1 MKIAVLV
8 TSLFLISTVVF
19 SQNAKFRQIDSLLLK
34 FEKTNAPG
42 LSIGIA
48 QNGSLVYSKEIG
60 LANLEYDIK
69 NTSSTVFS
77 VASIAKQFTSA
88 CIWTLI
94 RDKKLDLE
102 EDIRTYL
109 PEMPIYGYPIKI
121 KHLLNHSSGLSN
133 YHTLMYLKGFDY
145 DLEYYDNQTVL
156 ALATKQK
163 KLNHIPGEKIVY
175 ANTNYTLLTIIIERI
190 TQKNLHVYANE
201 QLFEPLEMNT
211 SFIKTE
217 NNSII
222 KNRAIGYQNSE
233 NGYLQ
238 NPRIQKSY
246 GAGSMGSTVL
256 DMVKW
261 MTVLNGKNENFKP
274 LTDFLITCEELNN
287 GEKAHYARGVMIDS
301 YKNLKTISHSGSGWG
316 EQSQLISIPEKD
328 LGIIIFANT
337 NTMNPTLLSYQIIDI
352 LFPNSISITKKALN
366 FKPKHRDYQ
375 QLVGSFKE
383 INSDMKMEIILENDT
398 LKAKGSQAKKAISL
412 KEIEKNIFV
421 RLNNE
426 SVKYD
431 FSRIAENQL
440 CISFGGTPFHFEK
453 AHFVNPK
460 DVNLNEFVGDFYSE
474 ELDINYHF
482 FIREKQLFL
491 SYKNHEN
498 NALSTVQKD
507 EFGNNDRT
515 LYHFVRNESNAIIK
529 MFLSC
534 DGTVK
539 EIEFVKN

>member
-8 TSLFLISTVVF
+8 TSLVLMSTVVI
-19 SQNAKFRQIDSLLLK
+19 SQNTNFQKINSLLLK
-34 FEKTNAPG
+34 FEKTDAPG

-48 QNGSLVYSKEIG
+48 QNGRLVYSKAIG
-60 LANLEYDIK
+60 FANLEYDIK
-69 NTSSTVFS
+69 NTNATVFS
-77 VASIAKQFTSA
+77 LASIAKQFTSA
-88 CIWTLI
+88 CIWTLV

-109 PEMPIYGYPIKI
+109 PEMPVYNYPIKI
-121 KHLLNHSSGLSN
+121 KNLLNHSSGLSN

-145 DLEYYDNQTVL
+145 DLEYYDNQAVL

-163 KLNHIPGEKIVY
+163 KLNHIPGQKIVY

-190 TQKNLHVYANE
+190 SQKNLHVYAKE
-201 QLFEPLEMNT
+201 QLFEPLEMNAT
-211 SFIKTE
+211 LIKTE

-222 KNRAIGYQNSE
+222 KNSAVGYQNSE

-274 LTDFLITCEELNN
+274 LTDFLITCENLNN
-287 GEKAHYARGVMIDS
+287 GEKANYARGVMIDT
-301 YKNLKTISHSGSGWG
+301 YKNLTTISHSGSGWG
-316 EQSQLISIPEKD
+316 EQSQLITIPEKD

-337 NTMNPTLLSYQIIDI
+337 NTISPTLLSYQIIDI
-352 LFPNSISITKKALN
+352 LLPNSISNTKKAVN
-366 FKPKHRDYQ
+366 FKPKNKDYQ
-375 QLVGSFKE
+375 QFIGSFKE
-383 INSDMKMEIILENDT
+383 INSDMKMEILLENDT

-431 FSRIAENQL
+431 FSRIVDNQL
-440 CISFGGTPFHFEK
+440 SISFGGTPFHFEK

-474 ELDINYHF
+474 ELDISYHF

-498 NALSTVQKD
+498 IALSTVQKD

-539 EIEFVKN
+539 EIEFVRN

>member
-1 MKIAVLV
+1 LV
-8 TSLFLISTVVF
+8 
-19 SQNAKFRQIDSLLLK
+19 
-34 FEKTNAPG
+34 
-42 LSIGIA
+42 
-48 QNGSLVYSKEIG
+48 
-60 LANLEYDIK
+60 
-69 NTSSTVFS
+69 
-77 VASIAKQFTSA
+77 
-88 CIWTLI
+88 
-94 RDKKLDLE
+94 
-102 EDIRTYL
+102 
-109 PEMPIYGYPIKI
+109 IKI
-121 KHLLNHSSGLSN
+121 
-133 YHTLMYLKGFDY
+133 LK
-145 DLEYYDNQTVL
+145 
-156 ALATKQK
+156 
-163 KLNHIPGEKIVY
+163 
-175 ANTNYTLLTIIIERI
+175 
-190 TQKNLHVYANE
+190 
-201 QLFEPLEMNT
+201 
-211 SFIKTE
+211 
-217 NNSII
+217 
-222 KNRAIGYQNSE
+222 

-238 NPRIQKSY
+238 NPRSQKSY

-256 DMVKW
+256 DMAKW
-261 MTVLNGKNENFKP
+261 MAVLNGKNEKFKP
-274 LTDFLITCEELNN
+274 LTDFLITCENLNN
-287 GEKAHYARGVMIDS
+287 GETANYARGVMIDT

-337 NTMNPTLLSYQIIDI
+337 NSINPTLLSYQIIDI
-352 LFPNSISITKKALN
+352 LFPNSISNTKKAVK
-366 FKPKHRDYQ
+366 FKPKHRDYE
-375 QLVGSFKE
+375 QLIGSFKE
-383 INSDMKMEIILENDT
+383 INSDMKMEILVENDT
-398 LKAKGSQAKKAISL
+398 LKAKGSHAKKAISL

-440 CISFGGTPFHFEK
+440 SISFGGTPFHFEK

-515 LYHFVRNESNAIIK
+515 LYHFARNESNAIIK

-534 DGTVK
+534 
-539 EIEFVKN
+539 ERN